1 MATLIPSLGSARFD
15 SRGELR
21 LAERLKDFLEDNS
34 YIWHNLPMGPRG
46 RHPDFVI
53 VHPAK
58 GLLVLEVKDWRMDTI
73 ASANKSDVEL
83 VTPAGSVRTIS
94 PFEQARGYMFEVMKV
109 IQSDGVLLHPPGH
122 AFQDKSI
129 VPFGYGVVFTNFTR
143 KQFVHTDLSLGAM
156 VRR

>member
-21 LAERLKDFLEDNS
+21 LAERLKDFLEENA

-46 RHPDFVI
+46 RYPDFVI

-73 ASANKSDVEL
+73 ASATKSDVEL
-83 VTPAGSVRTIS
+83 VTTSGSVRTTS
-94 PFEQARGYMFEVMKV
+94 PFEQVLVESPESARFAWQNPCDIQWRLTILYMLFDE
-109 IQSDGVLLHPPGH
+109 QASRQRQWP
-122 AFQDKSI
+122 
-129 VPFGYGVVFTNFTR
+129 R
-143 KQFVHTDLSLGAM
+143 
-156 VRR
+156 